1 MIMAKSITE
10 ARANCEHLV
19 RGEGRESW
27 VSRFFKATADA
38 PDQPVAFLVD
48 KKPGSV
54 IAPHFHEVNQFQVI
68 VGGYGKLGKQDVKP
82 FTLHYTNGFTG
93 YGPITAEDE
102 GISFFT
108 LRNRLDPGGA
118 RFFPEGRSFMKPAR
132 KRHRVSAHLVLS
144 DDEALKSRTS
154 EVLETAI
161 ELEPDGLAAWFLRA
175 VPGVKTQAPSPA
187 DGGGQY
193 LIVARGTL
201 LYDGAAFPELSC
213 VYVPADSESMPL
225 EAGAQGLEVLI
236 AQFPTAEA
244 HLLDDNC

>member
-19 RGEGRESW
+19 HGEGRESW
-27 VSRFFKATADA
+27 VSRFFKATKDT
-38 PDQPVAFLVD
+38 PDKPVAFLVD
-48 KKPGSV
+48 KKPDSV

-68 VGGYGKLGKQDVKP
+68 VGGYGKLGKQEVKP
-82 FTLHYTNGFTG
+82 FSLHYTNGFTG
-93 YGPITAEDE
+93 YGPITADDE

-132 KRHRVSAHLVLS
+132 KRHRVSDHLVLS
-144 DDEALKSRTS
+144 DDEALRSRTS
-154 EVLETAI
+154 EVLETVI
-161 ELEPDGLAAWFLRA
+161 EPEDDGLAAWFLRA
-175 VPGVKTQAPSPA
+175 VPGAMTQAPSPA

-201 LYDGAAFPELSC
+201 LYDGDVLPELSC
-213 VYVPADSESMPL
+213 VYVSADSESMRL
-225 EAGAQGLEVLI
+225 EAGAKGLEVLI
-236 AQFPTAEA
+236 AQFPVTEA
-244 HLLDDNC
+244 HP

>member
-19 RGEGRESW
+19 RGEGCESW

-201 LYDGAAFPELSC
+201 LYDSAAFPELSC

-244 HLLDDNC
+244 HVGGQI

>member
-10 ARANCEHLV
+10 ARANYEHLV

-27 VSRFFKATADA
+27 VSRFFKATADN
-38 PDQPVAFLVD
+38 PEQPVAFLVE

-68 VGGYGKLGKQDVKP
+68 VGGYGKLGKQEVKP
-82 FTLHYTNGFTG
+82 FLLHYTNGFTG

-108 LRNRLDPGGA
+108 LRNRFDPGGA
-118 RFFPEGRSFMKPAR
+118 RFFPEGRSFMQPAR
-132 KRHRVSAHLVLS
+132 KRHRVSQHLVLS
-144 DDEALKSRTS
+144 DDEALKSRTR
-154 EVLETAI
+154 EALETAI
-161 ELEPDGLAAWFLRA
+161 EPEDDGLAAWFLRA
-175 VPGVKTQAPSPA
+175 VPGAKIHAPSPV

-193 LIVARGTL
+193 LVVARGML
-201 LYDGAAFPELSC
+201 LYNGEGFPELSC
-213 VYVPADSESMPL
+213 VYVSADSEPMPL
-225 EAGAQGLEVLI
+225 EAGVEGLEVLI

-244 HLLDDNC
+244 YLPDYD